1 MSKQKVTL
9 VNLVFFLV
17 AYVLH
22 KTYRYRFFKLENRRA
37 AEQKHDRGV
46 VALGLWHQNSFVGTL
61 SHHHQAFSPLC
72 SLSKDGRMVAFL
84 CERIGLTPILG
95 SSSRGGKNARDA
107 LLEGVSAGL
116 SPAITVDGP
125 KGPPRAAKPGIIDIA
140 RKARVMVVPMTAVA
154 DRAWQLGSWDKLRVP
169 KPFAR
174 VAVCYGE
181 AITVP
186 ADAADETFEACRAL
200 LDRRLN
206 ALDDEA
212 RQSFAA
218 WSTGISRPSLPAS
231 PQPS

>member
-1 MSKQKVTL
+1 MAKEKISL
-9 VNLVFFLV
+9 VNLVFFV
-17 AYVLH
+17 FAYVLH
-22 KTYRYRFFKLENRRA
+22 KTYRYSFFQQERRRG
-37 AEQKHDRGV
+37 AEQKHAKGV

-107 LLEGVSAGL
+107 LLDGVEAGL

-125 KGPPRAAKPGIIDIA
+125 KGPPRQAKNGIIDIA
-140 RKARVMVVPMTAVA
+140 KKAQVMVVPMTAVA
-154 DRAWQLGSWDKLRVP
+154 DRAWQLGSWDKLRIP

-181 AITVP
+181 PIAVP
-186 ADAADETFEACRAL
+186 ADAADDKFEACRVL
-200 LDRRLN
+200 LDQRLN

-212 RQSFAA
+212 RAYL
-218 WSTGISRPSLPAS
+218 T
-231 PQPS
+231 